1 MQPAVDFMMNS
12 YKRISLLKQD
22 KNGSTELVLGAD
34 ERIYIRKTLPYEN
47 HAYLALRELQAE
59 QLLRIYQVL
68 LAEGKTYVI
77 EEYISG
83 TTLQELLDKRGP
95 LAEAQVRD
103 IAMQLTEA
111 LAVLHKQKIIHRD
124 IKPANIILREN
135 GQAVLIDFGA
145 ARILTREGARDTCI
159 LGTPY
164 FAPPEQYGFS
174 ATDVRSDFYALGMTL
189 RELLGDSYH
198 GSLEQAIE
206 SCTEFDPKRRVAS
219 AAELQELLARR
230 FHRRWQ
236 YAAAVAAVL
245 LLLGGGYMLYA
256 SRTPAL
262 PIEPPQTEQKQD
274 TAAPQPDAKQKSA
287 APTEE
292 GQQGEQAAPK
302 AAPQEQKQ
310 KPAASPAPAEEE
322 KWTRAASID
331 FILQQTSFKY
341 DEMAEKDSRKG
352 TEPDGYKSVRS
363 ESDWL
368 GFITNSG
375 DLPLQNPVINLYFS
389 GMLIPGNNQ
398 FSYDTWDEKKV
409 HYKSDNVAGTNSY
422 GAKFYSTAVISV
434 QGTLLKNEQLRL
446 LDGISIFSAS
456 SAQPS
461 VSVEITA
468 DNAEKF
474 VKTYQL
480 TTDL

>member
-68 LAEGKTYVI
+68 LADGKTYVI

-111 LAVLHKQKIIHRD
+111 LVVLHKQKIIHRD

-145 ARILTREGARDTCI
+145 ARVLTREGARDTCI

-164 FAPPEQYGFS
+164 FAPPEQYGFA

-189 RELLGDSYH
+189 RELLGDDYP

-206 SCTEFDPKRRVAS
+206 RCPEFDPKRRVAS

-230 FHRRWQ
+230 FRWRWQ

-245 LLLGGGYMLYA
+245 LLLGGSYMLYA

-262 PIEPPQTEQKQD
+262 PIEPPQTEQKQE
-274 TAAPQPDAKQKSA
+274 TAAPQPDGKQKSA

-292 GQQGEQAAPK
+292 GQQAAPK
-302 AAPQEQKQ
+302 AAPQEQK
-310 KPAASPAPAEEE
+310 PAAAPAPAEEE

-331 FILQQTSFKY
+331 FTLQQTSFKRN
-341 DEMAEKDSRKG
+341 EMAEKDSRKG

-368 GFITNSG
+368 GVITNSG

-409 HYKSDNVAGTNSY
+409 HYKSDNVAVTNSY

-461 VSVEITA
+461 VRVEITA

>member
-1 MQPAVDFMMNS
+1 MQSAVDFVMNS

-47 HAYLALRELQAE
+47 HAYLALRDLQAE

-68 LAEGKTYVI
+68 LAEGKTYII

-145 ARILTREGARDTCI
+145 ARVLTREGARDTCI

-164 FAPPEQYGFS
+164 FAPPEQYGFA

-189 RELLGDSYH
+189 RELLGDGYH

-206 SCTEFDPKRRVAS
+206 RCTEFDPKRRVAS
-219 AAELQELLARR
+219 AAELQELLAWR
-230 FHRRWQ
+230 FRWRWQ

-245 LLLGGGYMLYA
+245 LLLGGGYVLYA

-287 APTEE
+287 APTEA
-292 GQQGEQAAPK
+292 GQHGEQAAPK
-302 AAPQEQKQ
+302 AAPQEQK
-310 KPAASPAPAEEE
+310 PAAAPAPAEEE

-331 FILQQTSFKY
+331 FTLQQTSFKRN
-341 DEMAEKDSRKG
+341 EMAEKDSRKG

-368 GFITNSG
+368 GVITNSG

-409 HYKSDNVAGTNSY
+409 HYKSDNVAVTNSY

-461 VSVEITA
+461 VMVEITA